1 MALLYQLS
9 YTFAWVQGV
18 EPWPTVLETAMLP

>member
-1 MALLYQLS
+1 MAMLYQLS
-9 YTFAWVQGV
+9 YASARVQGV